1 MREGGKLVGY
11 GMATATYPV
20 KQMPTAARNIIR
32 VDGAALAGSGTHGI
46 GQGAVTALSQIPA
59 EALGRPMAAV
69 TLLWGGTSC
78 TFGGVTAK
86 PSTMLS
92 RGSAI
97 SKAGAAIRGKLRKEH

>member
-11 GMATATYPV
+11 GM
-20 KQMPTAARNIIR
+20 
-32 VDGAALAGSGTHGI
+32 
-46 GQGAVTALSQIPA
+46 
-59 EALGRPMAAV
+59 
-69 TLLWGGTSC
+69 LWGGTSC